1 MSAPTAWLDEH
12 FIAGNLALDFAN
24 TVYRRRP
31 EPGLDLFT
39 GTDAFA
45 TWLTRTRLLP
55 GGEPAVTESALEHAR
70 ALRALIWTVF
80 DAHRDGQTIPAT
92 AFAGL
97 LDTARCSTAD
107 LAIGSDGSLAS
118 RNAYGGLAAV
128 ALNAITL
135 ALDPPPQGVRA
146 CDRCGWFFI
155 DSSRGRRRRWCSM
168 KTCGNQA
175 KVARY
180 RSATRA

>member
-1 MSAPTAWLDEH
+1 MSATTEWVDDH

-24 TVYRRRP
+24 TVYRRWP
-31 EPGLDLFT
+31 EPVPDLFT
-39 GTDAFA
+39 DTDALA

-55 GGEPAVTESALEHAR
+55 GGESAVTESDLGHAR
-70 ALRALIWTVF
+70 ALRALLWTVF
-80 DAHRDGQTIPAT
+80 DAHRDGQIIPAT

-107 LAIGSDGSLAS
+107 LGIGPDGSLTS
-118 RNAYGGLAAV
+118 HNAQGALAAV

-155 DSSRGRRRRWCSM
+155 DSSRSRRRRWCSM

-180 RSATRA
+180 RSAPRV